1 MVFPTAKQP
10 LIIQV
15 TERLNLDNLS
25 REIKGLEMARK
36 RIPNSKVLL
45 LVEMLDQTVDLPEWC
60 DVTPIS
66 TWLLA

>member
-15 TERLNLDNLS
+15 TERLNSDNLS

-36 RIPNSKVLL
+36 RIPNSKGLL
-45 LVEMLDQTVDLPEWC
+45 LVEMLDQTIDSFIQKIDTNEIQS
-60 DVTPIS
+60 DGG
-66 TWLLA
+66 